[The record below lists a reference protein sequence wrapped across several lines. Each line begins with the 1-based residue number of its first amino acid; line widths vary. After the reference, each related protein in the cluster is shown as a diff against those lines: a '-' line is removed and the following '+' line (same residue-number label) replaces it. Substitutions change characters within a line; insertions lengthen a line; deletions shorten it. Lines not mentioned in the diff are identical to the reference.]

1 MMKKSESPFVAY
13 IIGPPESERYVIK
26 DNRVDYPRFFAGTDD
41 EEWTDDLRNS
51 RKYFNIDDL
60 SEALQGLAKR
70 EMSHLAQRNYRMD
83 VEGTVIGEATE
94 DQLRIANPITSRF
107 HGRVGTAL

>member
-60 SEALQGLAKR
+60 RRPAGNTIPAAQLFLA
-70 EMSHLAQRNYRMD
+70 
-83 VEGTVIGEATE
+83 
-94 DQLRIANPITSRF
+94 
-107 HGRVGTAL
+107 